1 MEYKT
6 YKLDGAE
13 FITIRNRNF
22 FEVTLCCVG
31 ASIYEINHHFKTLTL
46 TPSNV
51 KDFLKPTSYYGK
63 TLGRVAGRI
72 AKGKIV
78 INGKHYFLA
87 QNENEN
93 VLHGG
98 YFGLSTQTFTPTINI
113 LEDKAIVEFKYTSLD
128 LESGFPGTLDVLVR
142 YIILEKEDVLR
153 IEYIAKSDKDT
164 VLNLTNHVYFTLNET
179 TNHNLLLKMNAD
191 KFIYPDDKNLLPL
204 EYKDVDE
211 VFDFRDGLYF
221 KDHIF
226 DNALTNVK
234 ASGYDHMFISSNE
247 DDHLLTLEGSKYIL
261 DIHSSYK
268 ALQMYSDNII
278 DNVPMKDTL
287 NISHRGVALEP
298 QLDQLGDINLKAYE
312 NYNHYIEYRFGN
324 K

>member
-6 YKLDGAE
+6 FKLDGAQ

-46 TPSNV
+46 TPTST

-63 TLGRVAGRI
+63 TIGRVAGRI
-72 AKGKIV
+72 AKGKIIV
-78 INGKHYFLA
+78 NNKQYYLA

-98 YFGLSTQTFTPTINI
+98 YFGLSTQTFTHSINI
-113 LEDKAIVEFKYTSLD
+113 EDDKAIVEFKYTSLD

-153 IEYIAKSDKDT
+153 VEFEAKSDKDT
-164 VLNLTNHVYFTLNET
+164 VLNLTNHAYFTLNES

-204 EYKDVDE
+204 EYKEVDE
-211 VFDFRDGLYF
+211 IFDFRNGLYF
-221 KDHIF
+221 KDYIF
-226 DNALTNVK
+226 NNNLTSVK
-234 ASGYDHMFISSNE
+234 AGGYDHMLISNNE
-247 DDHLLTLEGSKYIL
+247 DDHLLTLEGSKYVL
-261 DIHSSYK
+261 DIYSSYK
-268 ALQMYSDNII
+268 GLQLYSDNII
-278 DNVPMKDTL
+278 DNVSMKDTS
-287 NISHRGVALEP
+287 NICHRGVALEP

-312 NYNHYIEYRFGN
+312 TYNHYIEYRFGS